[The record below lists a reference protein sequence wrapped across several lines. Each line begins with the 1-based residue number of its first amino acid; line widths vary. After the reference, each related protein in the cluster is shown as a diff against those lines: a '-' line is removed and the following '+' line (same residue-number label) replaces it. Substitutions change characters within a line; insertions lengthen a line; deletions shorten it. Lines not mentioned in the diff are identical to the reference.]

1 MVGILKI
8 IAAIT
13 NNLHDLLV
21 KLSAVFGLTLNDKQL
36 HFIVIAVIG
45 MFIYIVVDKLFKA
58 MSKYSISI
66 VSFIYTFT
74 VLVVIVLAI
83 EVEQK
88 ITKRGNMELSDIT
101 AGLWGFLVVFTV
113 YIIMYNLIRF
123 TIKSI
128 KKAYAK
134 KNIARDID

>member
-21 KLSAVFGLTLNDKQL
+21 KFSAVFGLALNDKQL

-88 ITKRGNMELSDIT
+88 ITKRGNMELADIT

-128 KKAYAK
+128 KKSYAK
-134 KNIARDID
+134 KNIAKNI